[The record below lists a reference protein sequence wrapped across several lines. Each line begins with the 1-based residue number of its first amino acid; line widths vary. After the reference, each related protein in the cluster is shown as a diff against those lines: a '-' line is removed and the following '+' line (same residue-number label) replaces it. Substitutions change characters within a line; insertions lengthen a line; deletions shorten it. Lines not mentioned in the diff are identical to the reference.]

1 MRRRKMTVELIDITE
16 NPMKKLANIAAV
28 CYKTQPSKKVV
39 KKIIKLGH
47 LSVLEHCYATLRVQM
62 SVACLLQ
69 ITRHRHFSFTV
80 QSSRHTE
87 LKDAH
92 YTGDAV
98 VDKAIAKQMEIYQE
112 VLKKCGPEKALYC
125 LPKAAVYDVYI
136 TGNFRTW
143 LEYFPKRLC
152 LRAMDEH
159 RWLAQ
164 EMLRVLKEACPEIF
178 ETVRPMCKTCKET
191 NCAVIQ
197 RRMEREA
204 RELLDDGKL
213 V

>member
-1 MRRRKMTVELIDITE
+1 MTSTEVELIDIT
-16 NPMKKLANIAAV
+16 PDAMKKLALVASV
-28 CYKTQPSKKVV
+28 CYQSQPSERVV
-39 KKIIKLGH
+39 KKILDMGH
-47 LSVLEHCYATLRVQM
+47 WSVFEHCYATLRVQM

-125 LPKAAVYDVYI
+125 LPKAAVYEVYV
-136 TGNFRTW
+136 TGNFRAW
-143 LEYFPKRLC
+143 LEYLPKRMC
-152 LRAMDEH
+152 QRALPEH
-159 RWLAQ
+159 RAIANEISRILTAKYPDIFGKIGPNCQLCNEKNCEFASRGGKEQ
-164 EMLRVLKEACPEIF
+164 E
-178 ETVRPMCKTCKET
+178 
-191 NCAVIQ
+191 N
-197 RRMEREA
+197 
-204 RELLDDGKL
+204 GK
-213 V
+213 